1 MALAQHLPIYKLASD
16 LCSLAADLTKNMR
29 REFKR
34 TLGEK
39 LLTECI
45 EVTIQIFR
53 ANTAEGPERVRHI
66 QQILERIQVIELML
80 RLALDKRLIG
90 ASQYARSIE
99 ITDPLG
105 RQATGWK
112 KHAATSPAA

>member
-1 MALAQHLPIYKLASD
+1 MALHHQLPIYKLASD
-16 LCSLAADLTKNMR
+16 LASLAADLAKNMPR
-29 REFKR
+29 DFKR

-39 LLTECI
+39 VLMECF
-45 EVTIQIFR
+45 EVVTLIFR
-53 ANTAEGPERVRHI
+53 ANVASGAERAVHI
-66 QQILERIQVIELML
+66 SKLLEHLQVIELML
-80 RLALDKRLIG
+80 RLAVDKRLI
-90 ASQYARSIE
+90 STQQYARAIE

>member
-53 ANTAEGPERVRHI
+53 ANTAEGTERVRHI

-80 RLALDKRLIG
+80 RLALDKQLIG
-90 ASQYARSIE
+90 ASQYARTIV

>member
-1 MALAQHLPIYKLASD
+1 MALAQHLPIYKLASE
-16 LCSLAADLTKNMR
+16 LTSVAADLIKNMR

-39 LLTECI
+39 LLLECI
-45 EVTIQIFR
+45 EVTVLIFR
-53 ANTAEGPERVRHI
+53 ANVAQGQERQQHV

-80 RLALDKRLIG
+80 RLALDKRLIAPG
-90 ASQYARSIE
+90 MYARTVE

-112 KHAATSPAA
+112 KSVATSPAA